1 MTNYVY
7 ILNRINIIINKNK
20 NKKIIKIIELRSK
33 MIKLI
38 NYNYNL
44 LHKDQ
49 IN

>member
-1 MTNYVY
+1 MMNYVY
-7 ILNRINIIINKNK
+7 ILNRINIIINKNR
-20 NKKIIKIIELRSK
+20 NKKLIKIIELRSK

-38 NYNYNL
+38 NYNYHL